1 MTLFC
6 TTPIIH
12 LLCTLK
18 FCITALSLI
27 FLGITVAPR
36 EIEDNDYTLVVV
48 VVVVVFFFG
57 GGGGTRCIMG
67 NVQMVNKRIADK

>member
-12 LLCTLK
+12 LLCPLK

-36 EIEDNDYTLVVV
+36 EIEDNDYTFF
-48 VVVVVFFFG
+48 VVVVVFFFWRG
-57 GGGGTRCIMG
+57 WR
-67 NVQMVNKRIADK
+67 DKVYYGKCANGE